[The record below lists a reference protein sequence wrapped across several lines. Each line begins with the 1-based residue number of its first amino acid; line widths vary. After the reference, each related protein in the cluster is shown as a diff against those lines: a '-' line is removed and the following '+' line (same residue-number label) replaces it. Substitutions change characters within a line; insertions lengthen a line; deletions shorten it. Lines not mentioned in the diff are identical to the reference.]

1 MPRNAGRVKI
11 ILVIESPSFYSFQ
24 FKKEP
29 GTRCLCSFPA
39 LFVDN
44 VDNFSFCSE
53 KWALFSKNLSIL
65 APPLFIN
72 SLNPL
77 IFRGFPPFPGSF
89 LVVPSFLI
97 LLTVIL
103 IEYIHAVAIPKRFYR
118 FQFLER
124 DQLTA
129 VSFYQLSIFPYRQ
142 PLCFQQHSVLDSS
155 HPDYLHISQK

>member
-29 GTRCLCSFPA
+29 GTRCLCGFPA

-53 KWALFSKNLSIL
+53 KWALFSKNMSIL
-65 APPLFIN
+65 VPPPFIN

-77 IFRGFPPFPGSF
+77 IFRGFPPFPRSF
-89 LVVPSFLI
+89 LVVPSFQI

-103 IEYIHAVAIPKRFYR
+103 IEYKYLSAGLTVPTVPAVISDYFPKKLLRKVSVIA
-118 FQFLER
+118 QNSSISNFLLPVR
-124 DQLTA
+124 SL
-129 VSFYQLSIFPYRQ
+129 
-142 PLCFQQHSVLDSS
+142 
-155 HPDYLHISQK
+155 

>member
-1 MPRNAGRVKI
+1 MSQALPRNAGRVKI

-29 GTRCLCSFPA
+29 GTRCLCGFPA

-53 KWALFSKNLSIL
+53 KWALFSKNVSIL
-65 APPLFIN
+65 VSPLFIN

-103 IEYIHAVAIPKRFYR
+103 IEYNCS
-118 FQFLER
+118 L
-124 DQLTA
+124 
-129 VSFYQLSIFPYRQ
+129 
-142 PLCFQQHSVLDSS
+142 
-155 HPDYLHISQK
+155 